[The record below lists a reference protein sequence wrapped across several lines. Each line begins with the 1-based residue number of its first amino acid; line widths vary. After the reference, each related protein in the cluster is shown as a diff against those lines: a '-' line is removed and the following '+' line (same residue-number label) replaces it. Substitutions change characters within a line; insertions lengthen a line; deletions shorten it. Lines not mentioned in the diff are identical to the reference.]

1 MAPNREVAQRA
12 KIAAVDPIWA
22 ELRREAEDVRAQRAG
37 PRRLHLCDH
46 PEQGAAR
53 GCRLPPPG
61 AAAQPFRRRCRP
73 DRRNLRAGAAEHPEL
88 GRAFRADLA
97 AVYDRDPA
105 CSRYIEPLLYF
116 KGFHALVTHRFAHE
130 LLKQGRRDFALYL
143 QSQSSR
149 IFAVDI
155 NPAARIGIGIM
166 LDHGTGIVIGE
177 TAAIGDNCS
186 ILQGVTLGGTGK
198 ETGDRHPKIGDNV
211 LIGAGAKVLGNI
223 KVGDCS
229 PHRRGQRGA
238 EGRAAARRRWR
249 AFRPRWSVPPA
260 ARSPRAPWISGL
272 RPTIAAAA
280 VGRTHVEPARNGARA
295 DLSAQSVRHQDAVG
309 ARAAEDQG
317 LGGSLRWRRVRRHA
331 DQRRR
336 GRRALLPV
344 PDGDP
349 GAGPRET

>member
-1 MAPNREVAQRA
+1 MARTSQRAQRSNVT
-12 KIAAVDPIWA
+12 AVDPIWA
-22 ELRREAEDVRAQRAG
+22 EVRREAEEVIRAEPALGGFIYATILSKERLEDAVCHRLAQRLNHSDVDAG
-37 PRRLHLCDH
+37 LISETF
-46 PEQGAAR
+46 EQVLA
-53 GCRLPPPG
+53 
-61 AAAQPFRRRCRP
+61 
-73 DRRNLRAGAAEHPEL
+73 DHPEL

-177 TAAIGDNCS
+177 TAAVGDNCS

-198 ETGDRHPKIGDNV
+198 ETGDRHPKIGNYV
-211 LIGAGAKVLGNI
+211 LISVGAKVLGNI

-229 PHRRGQRGA
+229 RVGA
-238 EGRAAARRRWR
+238 G
-249 AFRPRWSVPPA
+249 SVVLKDVPP
-260 ARSPRAPWISGL
+260 
-272 RPTIAAAA
+272 
-280 VGRTHVEPARNGARA
+280 RTTVAGVPAKEIGPAGCPEPARTM
-295 DLSAQSVRHQDAVG
+295 
-309 ARAAEDQG
+309 
-317 LGGSLRWRRVRRHA
+317 
-331 DQRRR
+331 DQRL
-336 GRRALLPV
+336 A
-344 PDGDP
+344 PDDCGC
-349 GAGPRET
+349 G